1 MKWWNAVVLLKT
13 LTKFYAELIL
23 YTLQFNWSSTVSNAF
38 DQLTTYQVTRED
50 CDYSEYFSS
59 VLEIAWRL
67 GGRLLCWR
75 VADLWTVDCDFAGEV
90 EIGAERERERRTG
103 DGCYDLMYSNC
114 TVLYCTLFI
123 SWRWGWRG
131 SGDGPGR

>member
-1 MKWWNAVVLLKT
+1 M
-13 LTKFYAELIL
+13 

-90 EIGAERERERRTG
+90 EIGAERERETDRRRLLWF
-103 DGCYDLMYSNC
+103 D
-114 TVLYCTLFI
+114 VQ
-123 SWRWGWRG
+123 
-131 SGDGPGR
+131 